1 MAETTEPLAEK
12 PKTFDTVG
20 DLPAIPKLD
29 AVSAKLTGAGGD
41 AFKRALGVYQPFTT
55 AKEEYVKLLGKAESD
70 ISQSEQEQKRIQAT
84 GTSAAA
90 QKQVADIEKSQRDLD
105 EAMQK
110 EPLPKFVP
118 SKENAEDLAIL
129 FSIVNVMGFLIGGA
143 GKENAQAA
151 MSAMNGMLEGHQKG
165 RADLYKKELA
175 EFDKNFKS
183 MVQKHAEFRK
193 KYEDAVKL
201 AAVDKEAGIAQA
213 ELVAIEYGSNVVKAK
228 AKKGDI
234 LGGLETINSGQKLV
248 EEAYKYLEKTE
259 AEQSRRQFELEQEK
273 ERRKFELARQAAQ
286 FAHTER
292 MKREEGAT
300 FNYFTTPDGN
310 LVAVNTKN
318 PKDIRTI
325 PIDLRD
331 ATKLGAKPT
340 ALKKDESMANFV
352 ASAIGRPVDT
362 SSAAILVGAVD
373 FSNKLDKLKKASTE
387 LGNVTGLSVN
397 IADRMNSFLRSNV
410 PVDPQTGQQ
419 IITQEVLDQAWEN
432 AKTSKDYTSLSEKSK
447 VLAKTEL
454 DTVMSY
460 LQAKYGNRAP
470 VAEFKAAQQ
479 AISRKNMDA
488 TAYQQVLN
496 NEQQSAFDRLAGR
509 GFTAADYQKVKKKA
523 EFEASK
529 FNQAMS
535 GEESKKV
542 SAAELRAYAA
552 EHYKND
558 PQAIDKARKFLTSQG
573 YEVE

>member
-55 AKEEYVKLLGKAESD
+55 AKEEYVKSLGKVESD
-70 ISQSEQEQKRIQAT
+70 ILQSEQEQKRIQAT

-90 QKQVADIEKSQRDLD
+90 QKQIADIQKAQRDLD
-105 EAMQK
+105 EAMLK

-183 MVQKHAEFRK
+183 MVQKHAEFRR

-259 AEQSRRQFELEQEK
+259 AEQSRRQFELDKEK
-273 ERRKFELARQAAQ
+273 DRRKFELDMQKAAFVHAEQIAR
-286 FAHTER
+286 ER
-292 MKREEGAT
+292 A
-300 FNYFTTPDGN
+300 
-310 LVAVNTKN
+310 
-318 PKDIRTI
+318 
-325 PIDLRD
+325 
-331 ATKLGAKPT
+331 GAK
-340 ALKKDESMANFV
+340 
-352 ASAIGRPVDT
+352 I
-362 SSAAILVGAVD
+362 
-373 FSNKLDKLKKASTE
+373 
-387 LGNVTGLSVN
+387 
-397 IADRMNSFLRSNV
+397 
-410 PVDPQTGQQ
+410 
-419 IITQEVLDQAWEN
+419 
-432 AKTSKDYTSLSEKSK
+432 
-447 VLAKTEL
+447 
-454 DTVMSY
+454 
-460 LQAKYGNRAP
+460 
-470 VAEFKAAQQ
+470 
-479 AISRKNMDA
+479 
-488 TAYQQVLN
+488 
-496 NEQQSAFDRLAGR
+496 
-509 GFTAADYQKVKKKA
+509 TAADRYGFGDIVA
-523 EFEASK
+523 GASNEAAAAIRNLMGLPFESTSGIFGGKQTNSLFTAPLDAFANTLTSESVQRYNTQSGK
-529 FNQAMS
+529 LGYNLSQLMS
-535 GEESKKV
+535 GGRAVRVSDVDQMNKILQIKEGDTLETAASRIAEARQLAERTIEVRTKSPNTPEGLKEVFRENLQTIRETVPFTVDDINKFVANRDKSITFSQALAKRYPSLESAPSSTSAGPGGV
-542 SAAELRAYAA
+542 SKRGGATGETVSVDVERSRAKAAIAA
-552 EHYKND
+552 GAPES
-558 PQAIDKARKFLTSQG
+558 AVKARFKEKTGQEL
-573 YEVE
+573 